1 MGQTGVG
8 QLIARRH
15 RLGSIPA
22 QAPSFASKRG
32 NQVAWAHAAFAALVC
47 AALLVLAL
55 PAVPA
60 EPLHP
65 AILYNLVKFDAS
77 FNEGA
82 FRGIERFKSESGSQ
96 YREFEIKTD
105 VERDEVLRRFAS
117 RGDDP
122 IIAIGFPFASAVD
135 KVAGDFPKSR
145 FVIVDAVVGRPNVQ
159 SVVFKEQEGAY
170 LVGLMAAMASKSGKI
185 GMVGGMDLP
194 IIRRIACGYEKGAK
208 AGRIGIT
215 VLQSYAGDTPAAFT
229 DPARGAELARSQ
241 IAQGA
246 DVVLQAAGQTG
257 LGVLR
262 AAADANVLAI
272 GSDSNQNGLFPGHV
286 LTSLLKRTDNAVYVA
301 LMDAAAG
308 QWKPGPRV
316 LGLAEGGLDVALDDN
331 NKTLVTPEMQAALG
345 KAEAAIATGAL
356 VVPDWT
362 AARSCPS

>member
-1 MGQTGVG
+1 MGRA
-8 QLIARRH
+8 LARATFAGL
-15 RLGSIPA
+15 LG
-22 QAPSFASKRG
+22 
-32 NQVAWAHAAFAALVC
+32 AAFAW
-47 AALLVLAL
+47 AAF
-55 PAVPA
+55 PAAPA

-82 FRGIERFKSESGSQ
+82 FRGIERFKTETGTP
-96 YREFEIKTD
+96 YREFEIKSD

-122 IIAIGFPFASAVD
+122 IIAIGFPFASTVE

-145 FVIVDAVVGRPNVQ
+145 FVIIDAVVDKPNVQ
-159 SVVFKEQEGAY
+159 SVVFKEQEGGY
-170 LVGLMAAMASKSGKI
+170 LVGLMGAMASKSGKI
-185 GMVGGMDLP
+185 GIVGGMDLP

-208 AGRIGIT
+208 AGRTGVA

-286 LTSLLKRTDNAVYVA
+286 LTSLLKRTDNAVYLA
-301 LMDAAAG
+301 LKDAAAG
-308 QWKPGPRV
+308 QWKAGPKV

-331 NKTLVTPEMQAALG
+331 NRALVTPQMQAALD
-345 KAEAAIATGAL
+345 KAKAAITSGAL
-356 VVPDWT
+356 IVPDWT
-362 AARSCPS
+362 ATRSCPS